1 MDPAQPQECQTLA
14 RFPPIPLLP
23 PRINKKKGN
32 DEQADPMLRQ
42 DRLDNL

>member
-32 DEQADPMLRQ
+32 EEWDLGMLT
-42 DRLDNL
+42 LK